1 MSNGFRFEFV
11 DPQRIVM
18 LHGASAPPTTA
29 WRDYLLQIRDKD
41 VTTLGLLV
49 FTHGGAPG
57 PAQRL
62 ELNEVLNGRYF
73 ARAIVHE
80 SALVRGVVAAVS
92 WFAPGV
98 QAFAPDAWPS
108 AALHAGFRP
117 EERASVARAVRRLHA
132 GMTDGIPW
140 LEAVLHRP
148 SIAPGNGSLK
158 PPEGNP

>member
-1 MSNGFRFEFV
+1 V
-11 DPQRIVM
+11 DDRRIVM
-18 LHGASAPPTTA
+18 LHGASAPPTA
-29 WRDYLLQIRDKD
+29 GWRDYLQQIRDKD

-57 PAQRL
+57 PAQRH
-62 ELNEVLNGRYF
+62 ELNEVLDGRYF

-98 QAFAPDAWPS
+98 QAFSPDSWPS

-117 EERASVARAVRRLHA
+117 GELPGVVRSVRRLHA
-132 GMTDGIPW
+132 GMTDGVPW

-148 SIAPGNGSLK
+148 SIAPGAGSLK
-158 PPEGNP
+158 PPHGIP